1 MRFININ
8 RKRKK
13 ERNQN
18 LERESKERKEKKNE
32 EEGIKEI
39 RRNKLLRYALCF
51 DMYNCCY

>member
-13 ERNQN
+13 REKSEFRERI
-18 LERESKERKEKKNE
+18 ER